1 MDQLG
6 IEERELTT
14 AWVYKLEDDALGSL
28 FILLEEPN
36 SSKLGAH
43 LCPLNSQLLSI
54 RRSRLAW
61 RKHRVVGA
69 GLAPFP
75 ATDGSAGLAANGCC
89 GVCVCAARIVSTFL
103 MLLIVVSTTTF
114 VLESVD
120 DYR

>member
-43 LCPLNSQLLSI
+43 LCPQNSQLLSI
-54 RRSRLAW
+54 RRSP
-61 RKHRVVGA
+61 A
-69 GLAPFP
+69 GLEEAPR
-75 ATDGSAGLAANGCC
+75 GRGWLSALP
-89 GVCVCAARIVSTFL
+89 R
-103 MLLIVVSTTTF
+103 
-114 VLESVD
+114 D
-120 DYR
+120 R

>member
-43 LCPLNSQLLSI
+43 LCPQNSQLLSI

-61 RKHRVVGA
+61 RKHRVAGA

-75 ATDGSAGLAANGCC
+75 ATDESAGLATNAAA
-89 GVCVCAARIVSTFL
+89 VWVCAARIVSTFL

>member
-1 MDQLG
+1 MDSWRGDRRAVLRRDMDQLG

-61 RKHRVVGA
+61 RKHRVAGA
-69 GLAPFP
+69 GFAPFP
-75 ATDGSAGLAANGCC
+75 ATDESAAAVGT
-89 GVCVCAARIVSTFL
+89 GG
-103 MLLIVVSTTTF
+103 
-114 VLESVD
+114 
-120 DYR
+120 